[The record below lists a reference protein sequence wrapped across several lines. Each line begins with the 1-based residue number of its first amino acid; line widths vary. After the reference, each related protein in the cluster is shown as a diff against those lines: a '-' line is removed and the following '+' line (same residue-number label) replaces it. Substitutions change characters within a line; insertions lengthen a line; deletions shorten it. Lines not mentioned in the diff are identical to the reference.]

1 MHCKECANRRR
12 TRTTWI
18 FKHLGARG
26 KRGSARVV
34 AQRFNLKQRVKRL
47 TRLLNLN
54 RLRAT
59 AFTTTEETM
68 FERSSRLCAA
78 LLAGLSITTL
88 AAAAGPDSRADAVKI
103 IADMRRIVTPQG
115 IEQTRAVPIGGIAQ
129 WISVRGTDRRN
140 PVLLM
145 LHGGPGYVSMPTSWY
160 FQRGWEDYFTVVQWD
175 QRGAGKTYAA
185 NDPAK
190 VAPTMT
196 RARMLAD
203 AEDMVAWLRKEFGKD
218 RIFVLGHSWGSS
230 LGIQL
235 AQRHPDWLH
244 AYIGIGQITDAMESE
259 RRGWRFTMD
268 AATREG
274 NREAIRELE
283 SIAPYAA
290 PGKPL
295 VLKDLYLQR
304 KWLAR
309 YGGAVYGR
317 TDFDAESAAAK
328 LAPEYTDADLKTM
341 WDATEF
347 SSSRMLTDVLTQDFS
362 VYTTFR
368 CPIVIFNGRHDY
380 NVSSSATAEWFA
392 KVKAPTKRLVWFENS
407 AHEIF
412 NEEPGKTLVSLVRY
426 ARPFAEKAGDVA
438 P

>member
-1 MHCKECANRRR
+1 MP
-12 TRTTWI
+12 
-18 FKHLGARG
+18 
-26 KRGSARVV
+26 
-34 AQRFNLKQRVKRL
+34 Q
-47 TRLLNLN
+47 
-54 RLRAT
+54 
-59 AFTTTEETM
+59 
-68 FERSSRLCAA
+68 RSSRLCAL
-78 LLAGLSITTL
+78 LLAALTS
-88 AAAAGPDSRADAVKI
+88 AAPAGAAGPDSRADAVKI

-115 IEQTRAVPIGGIAQ
+115 IEETRSVSIGGIAQ

-140 PVLLM
+140 PVLLF
-145 LHGGPGYVSMPTSWY
+145 LHGGPGYVAMPTSWY
-160 FQRGWEDYFTVVQWD
+160 FQRGWEEYFTVVQWD

-185 NDPAK
+185 NDPAQI
-190 VAPTMT
+190 APTMT
-196 RARMLAD
+196 RAQMLAD
-203 AEDMVAWLRKEFGKD
+203 AEEMVAWLRKEFGKD

-244 AYIGIGQITDAMESE
+244 AYVGIGQITDGMESE
-259 RRGWRFTMD
+259 RRGWQYTMD
-268 AATREG
+268 AAKREG
-274 NREAIRELE
+274 NRQAIRELA

-317 TDFDAESAAAK
+317 NGSDAESAAAK

-341 WDATEF
+341 WDGTEF

-362 VYTTFR
+362 VYTKFD

-380 NVSSSATAEWFA
+380 NVSASATAEWFD
-392 KVKAPTKRLVWFENS
+392 KVKAPAKQLVWFEDS

-412 NEEPGKTLVSLVRY
+412 NEEPGKTLVSLVKY

>member
-1 MHCKECANRRR
+1 
-12 TRTTWI
+12 
-18 FKHLGARG
+18 
-26 KRGSARVV
+26 
-34 AQRFNLKQRVKRL
+34 
-47 TRLLNLN
+47 
-54 RLRAT
+54 
-59 AFTTTEETM
+59 
-68 FERSSRLCAA
+68 
-78 LLAGLSITTL
+78 
-88 AAAAGPDSRADAVKI
+88 
-103 IADMRRIVTPQG
+103 
-115 IEQTRAVPIGGIAQ
+115 
-129 WISVRGTDRRN
+129 
-140 PVLLM
+140 
-145 LHGGPGYVSMPTSWY
+145 
-160 FQRGWEDYFTVVQWD
+160 VQWD

-196 RARMLAD
+196 RAQMLAD
-203 AEDMVAWLRKEFGKD
+203 AEEMVAWLRKEFGKD

-244 AYIGIGQITDAMESE
+244 AYIGIGQITDGMESE
-259 RRGWRFTMD
+259 RRGWQYTMD
-268 AATREG
+268 AAKREG
-274 NREAIRELE
+274 NRQAIRELE
-283 SIAPYAA
+283 SISPYAA

-317 TDFDAESAAAK
+317 NGSDAESAAAK

-341 WDATEF
+341 WDGTEF
-347 SSSRMLTDVLTQDFS
+347 SSSRMLTDVLAQDFS
-362 VYTTFR
+362 VYTKFD

-380 NVSSSATAEWFA
+380 NVSASATAEWFE
-392 KVKAPTKRLVWFENS
+392 KVKAPAKQLVWFEDS

-412 NEEPGKTLVSLVRY
+412 NEEPGKTLVSLVKY

>member
-1 MHCKECANRRR
+1 
-12 TRTTWI
+12 
-18 FKHLGARG
+18 
-26 KRGSARVV
+26 
-34 AQRFNLKQRVKRL
+34 
-47 TRLLNLN
+47 
-54 RLRAT
+54 
-59 AFTTTEETM
+59 M
-68 FERSSRLCAA
+68 FERSPRLYAA
-78 LLAGLSITTL
+78 LLAGLSLTTL
-88 AAAAGPDSRADAVKI
+88 AHATGPDSRAEAVNI

-115 IEQTRAVPIGGIAQ
+115 IEQTRAVRIGGIDQ

-140 PVLLM
+140 PVLLF
-145 LHGGPGYVSMPTSWY
+145 LHGGPGYVAMPTSWY
-160 FQRGWEDYFTVVQWD
+160 FQRGWEEYFTVVQWD

-185 NDPAK
+185 NDPAQI
-190 VAPTMT
+190 APTMT

-203 AEDMVAWLRKEFGKD
+203 AEEMVAFLRKEFGKD

-244 AYIGIGQITDAMESE
+244 AYIGIGQVTDAMESE
-259 RRGWRFTMD
+259 RRGWRYTMD
-268 AATREG
+268 AARKEG
-274 NREAIRELE
+274 NEDAIRELA

-317 TDFDAESAAAK
+317 TGFDAESKAAK
-328 LAPEYTDADLKTM
+328 LAQEYTDADLKTM
-341 WDATEF
+341 WDGTEF
-347 SSSRMLTDVLTQDFS
+347 SSSRMLTDVLMQDFS
-362 VYTTFR
+362 VYTSFR

-380 NVSSSATAEWFA
+380 NVSASATAEWFA
-392 KVKAPTKRLVWFENS
+392 KVKAPSKQLVWFEDS

-412 NEEPGKTLVSLVRY
+412 NEEPGKTLVSLVKY
-426 ARPFAEKAGDVA
+426 ARPFAEKAGDAA

>member
-1 MHCKECANRRR
+1 M
-12 TRTTWI
+12 
-18 FKHLGARG
+18 L
-26 KRGSARVV
+26 KRS
-34 AQRFNLKQRVKRL
+34 
-47 TRLLNLN
+47 T
-54 RLRAT
+54 
-59 AFTTTEETM
+59 
-68 FERSSRLCAA
+68 RLCAA
-78 LLAGLSITTL
+78 LLAGLSLTTL
-88 AAAAGPDSRADAVKI
+88 AQAAGPDSRAEAVKI
-103 IADMRRIVTPQG
+103 IADMRHIVTPQG
-115 IEQTRAVPIGGIAQ
+115 IEQTRAVRIGGIDQ

-140 PVLLM
+140 PVLLF
-145 LHGGPGYVSMPTSWY
+145 LHGGPGFVAMPTSWY
-160 FQRGWEDYFTVVQWD
+160 FQRGWEEYFTVVQWD

-203 AEDMVAWLRKEFGKD
+203 AEEMVAFLRKEFGKD

-235 AQRHPDWLH
+235 AQRHADWLH
-244 AYIGIGQITDAMESE
+244 AYIGIGQITDGMESE
-259 RRGWRFTMD
+259 RRGWQYTMD
-268 AATREG
+268 AARKEG
-274 NREAIRELE
+274 NQDAIRELA

-317 TDFDAESAAAK
+317 NGSDAESAAAK

-341 WDATEF
+341 WDGTEF

-362 VYTTFR
+362 VYTKFD

-380 NVSSSATAEWFA
+380 NVSASATAEWFA
-392 KVKAPTKRLVWFENS
+392 KVKAPSKQLVWFEDS

-412 NEEPGKTLVSLVRY
+412 NEEPGKTLVSLVKY
-426 ARPFAEKAGDVA
+426 ARPFAEKVGDVA

>member
-1 MHCKECANRRR
+1 MSK
-12 TRTTWI
+12 
-18 FKHLGARG
+18 
-26 KRGSARVV
+26 
-34 AQRFNLKQRVKRL
+34 
-47 TRLLNLN
+47 
-54 RLRAT
+54 
-59 AFTTTEETM
+59 
-68 FERSSRLCAA
+68 RSSRLCAA
-78 LLAGLSITTL
+78 LLAGLSITTS
-88 AAAAGPDSRADAVKI
+88 AAAAGPDSRAEAVNI
-103 IADMRRIVTPQG
+103 IAGMRRIVTPQG
-115 IEQTRAVPIGGIAQ
+115 IEQTRAVRIGGIDQ

-140 PVLLM
+140 PVLLF
-145 LHGGPGYVSMPTSWY
+145 LHGGPGYVAMPTSWY
-160 FQRGWEDYFTVVQWD
+160 FQRGWEEYFTVVQWD

-185 NDPAK
+185 NDPAQI
-190 VAPTMT
+190 APTMT

-203 AEDMVAWLRKEFGKD
+203 AEEMVAFLRKEFGKD

-244 AYIGIGQITDAMESE
+244 AYIGIGQVTDAMESE
-259 RRGWRFTMD
+259 RRGWRYTMD
-268 AATREG
+268 AARKEG
-274 NREAIRELE
+274 NQDAIRELA

-317 TDFDAESAAAK
+317 TGFDAESAAAK

-341 WDATEF
+341 WDGTEF
-347 SSSRMLTDVLTQDFS
+347 SSSRMLTDVLAQDFS
-362 VYTTFR
+362 VYTNFR

-380 NVSSSATAEWFA
+380 NVSASATAEWFD
-392 KVKAPTKRLVWFENS
+392 KVKAPAKQLVWFEDS

-412 NEEPGKTLVSLVRY
+412 NEEPGKTLVSLVKY

>member
-1 MHCKECANRRR
+1 MP
-12 TRTTWI
+12 
-18 FKHLGARG
+18 
-26 KRGSARVV
+26 
-34 AQRFNLKQRVKRL
+34 Q
-47 TRLLNLN
+47 
-54 RLRAT
+54 
-59 AFTTTEETM
+59 
-68 FERSSRLCAA
+68 RSSRLCA
-78 LLAGLSITTL
+78 LLLTTL
-88 AAAAGPDSRADAVKI
+88 TIAAPAGAAGPDSRADAVKI

-115 IEQTRAVPIGGIAQ
+115 IEQTRAVRIGGIDQ

-140 PVLLM
+140 PVLLF
-145 LHGGPGYVSMPTSWY
+145 LHGGPGYVAMPTSWY
-160 FQRGWEDYFTVVQWD
+160 FQRGWEEYFTVVQWD

-185 NDPAK
+185 NDPEK
-190 VAPTMT
+190 IAPTLT
-196 RARMLAD
+196 RARMLQD
-203 AEDMVAWLRKEFGKD
+203 AEEMVAFLRKEFGKD

-235 AQRHPDWLH
+235 ARRHPDWLH
-244 AYIGIGQITDAMESE
+244 AYIGIGQITDGMESE
-259 RRGWRFTMD
+259 RRGWRFALD
-268 AATREG
+268 AARRDG
-274 NREAIRELE
+274 NADAIRDLE

-295 VLKDLYLQR
+295 ALKDLYLQR
-304 KWLAR
+304 KWLGR

-317 TDFDAESAAAK
+317 TGFDAEGAAAK
-328 LAPEYTDADLKTM
+328 LAPEYTDADLRTM

-347 SSSRMLTDVLTQDFS
+347 STSRMLTDVLAQDFS
-362 VYTTFR
+362 AITTFD

-380 NVSSSATAEWFA
+380 NVSSSSTAEWFA
-392 KVKAPTKRLVWFENS
+392 KVKAPAKQLVWFENS

>member
-34 AQRFNLKQRVKRL
+34 AQRFNLKQRMKRL

-392 KVKAPTKRLVWFENS
+392 KVKAPAKRLVWFENS

>member
-1 MHCKECANRRR
+1 
-12 TRTTWI
+12 
-18 FKHLGARG
+18 
-26 KRGSARVV
+26 
-34 AQRFNLKQRVKRL
+34 
-47 TRLLNLN
+47 
-54 RLRAT
+54 
-59 AFTTTEETM
+59 M

-88 AAAAGPDSRADAVKI
+88 AHGAGPDSRAAAVKI

-115 IEQTRAVPIGGIAQ
+115 IEQTRAVRIGGIDQ

-140 PVLLM
+140 PVLLF
-145 LHGGPGYVSMPTSWY
+145 LHGGPGFVAMPTSWY
-160 FQRGWEDYFTVVQWD
+160 FQRGWEEYFTVVQWD

-185 NDPAK
+185 NDPAQI
-190 VAPTMT
+190 APTMT
-196 RARMLAD
+196 RAQMLAD
-203 AEDMVAWLRKEFGKD
+203 AEEMVAWLRKEFGKD

-244 AYIGIGQITDAMESE
+244 AYVGIGQITDGMESE
-259 RRGWRFTMD
+259 RRGWQYTMD
-268 AATREG
+268 AAKREG
-274 NREAIRELE
+274 NRQAIRELA

-317 TDFDAESAAAK
+317 NGSDAESAAAK

-341 WDATEF
+341 WDGTEF

-362 VYTTFR
+362 VYTKFD

-380 NVSSSATAEWFA
+380 NISASATAEWFD
-392 KVKAPTKRLVWFENS
+392 KVKAPAKQLVWFEDS

-412 NEEPGKTLVSLVRY
+412 NEEPGKTLVSLVKY

>member
-1 MHCKECANRRR
+1 
-12 TRTTWI
+12 
-18 FKHLGARG
+18 
-26 KRGSARVV
+26 
-34 AQRFNLKQRVKRL
+34 
-47 TRLLNLN
+47 
-54 RLRAT
+54 
-59 AFTTTEETM
+59 M
-68 FERSSRLCAA
+68 FERSSRLAAA

-88 AAAAGPDSRADAVKI
+88 ACAAGPNNRAEAVNI
-103 IADMRRIVTPQG
+103 IADMRKIATPQG
-115 IEQTRAVPIGGIAQ
+115 IEETRAVRIGGIDQ

-140 PVLLM
+140 PVLLF
-145 LHGGPGYVSMPTSWY
+145 LHGGPGFVAMPTSWY
-160 FQRGWEDYFTVVQWD
+160 FQRGWEEYFTVVQWD

-190 VAPTMT
+190 IAPTMT

-203 AEDMVAWLRKEFGKD
+203 AEEMVAFLRKEFGKD
-218 RIFVLGHSWGSS
+218 RIFLLGHSWGSS
-230 LGIQL
+230 LGIQI

-259 RRGWRFTMD
+259 RRGWQYTMD
-268 AATREG
+268 MAKREG
-274 NREAIRELE
+274 NQEAIRELE

-295 VLKDLYLQR
+295 PLKDLYLQR

-317 TDFDAESAAAK
+317 DGSDAESAAAK
-328 LAPEYTDADLKTM
+328 LAPEYTDADLRTM
-341 WDATEF
+341 WEGTDF
-347 SSSRMLTDVLTQDFS
+347 SSSRMLTDVLAQDFS

-368 CPIVIFNGRHDY
+368 CPIIIFNGRHDY
-380 NVSSSATAEWFA
+380 NVSASAAAEWFA
-392 KVKAPTKRLVWFENS
+392 KVKAPAKQLVWFEDS

-412 NEEPGKTLVSLVRY
+412 NEEPGKTLVSLVKY
-426 ARPFAEKAGDVA
+426 ARPFAEQAGDVA

>member
-1 MHCKECANRRR
+1 
-12 TRTTWI
+12 
-18 FKHLGARG
+18 
-26 KRGSARVV
+26 
-34 AQRFNLKQRVKRL
+34 
-47 TRLLNLN
+47 
-54 RLRAT
+54 
-59 AFTTTEETM
+59 M
-68 FERSSRLCAA
+68 FIHPSRLCAL
-78 LLAGLSITTL
+78 LLAALSITTP

-103 IADMRRIVTPQG
+103 IADMRRIVTPHG
-115 IEQTRAVPIGGIAQ
+115 IEETRAVRIGGIDQ

-160 FQRGWEDYFTVVQWD
+160 FQRGWEEYFTVVQWD

-196 RARMLAD
+196 RARMLLD
-203 AEDMVAWLRKEFGKD
+203 AEEMVAWLRKEFGKD

-235 AQRHPDWLH
+235 ARRHPDWLH
-244 AYIGIGQITDAMESE
+244 AYIGLGQITDGMESE
-259 RRGWRFTMD
+259 RRGWQFAMD
-268 AATREG
+268 AARREG
-274 NREAIRELE
+274 NAQAIRELE

-317 TDFDAESAAAK
+317 TDFDAESAATK

-341 WDATEF
+341 WEGTEF

-362 VYTTFR
+362 VYTTFD

-392 KVKAPTKRLVWFENS
+392 KVRAPSKQLVWFENS
-407 AHEIF
+407 AHEMF
-412 NEEPGKTLVSLVRY
+412 NEEPGKTLISLVRY

>member
-1 MHCKECANRRR
+1 MHCKDHANRRR
-12 TRTTWI
+12 VRTTWI
-18 FKHLGARG
+18 FKHLGVRG
-26 KRGSARVV
+26 KRGSLRVV
-34 AQRFNLKQRVKRL
+34 ARRFNLKQRVKRL

-59 AFTTTEETM
+59 ASTTTEETM
-68 FERSSRLCAA
+68 YERSSRLCAA

-103 IADMRRIVTPQG
+103 IGDMRRIVTPQG

-244 AYIGIGQITDAMESE
+244 AYIGIGQITDGMESE
-259 RRGWRFTMD
+259 RRGWQFTMD
-268 AATREG
+268 AARREG
-274 NREAIRELE
+274 NQDAIRELE

-317 TDFDAESAAAK
+317 TGSDAESAATK
-328 LAPEYTDADLKTM
+328 LAPEYTDADLKTI

-362 VYTTFR
+362 VFTNFD

-392 KVKAPTKRLVWFENS
+392 KVKAPAKQLVWFENS

>member
-1 MHCKECANRRR
+1 MRPEIEQTPRESIHK
-12 TRTTWI
+12 T
-18 FKHLGARG
+18 G
-26 KRGSARVV
+26 
-34 AQRFNLKQRVKRL
+34 
-47 TRLLNLN
+47 
-54 RLRAT
+54 
-59 AFTTTEETM
+59 ETM
-68 FERSSRLCAA
+68 LKHSSSLCAL
-78 LLAGLSITTL
+78 LLAGLSITSL
-88 AAAAGPDSRADAVKI
+88 AGAAGPDSRANAVKI
-103 IADMRRIVTPQG
+103 IADMRRIVTPHG
-115 IEQTRAVPIGGIAQ
+115 IEETRAVRIGGIDQ

-160 FQRGWEDYFTVVQWD
+160 FQRGWEEYFTVVQWD

-185 NDPAK
+185 NDPAR

-196 RARMLAD
+196 RARMLLD
-203 AEDMVAWLRKEFGKD
+203 AEEMVAWLRKEFGKD

-230 LGIQL
+230 LGIQV

-244 AYIGIGQITDAMESE
+244 AYIGLGQITDGMESE
-259 RRGWRFTMD
+259 RRGWRFALD
-268 AATREG
+268 AARRDD
-274 NREAIRELE
+274 NQDAMRELA

-295 VLKDLYLQR
+295 ALKDLYLQR
-304 KWLAR
+304 KWLAH

-317 TDFDAESAAAK
+317 TGFDAESAAVN
-328 LAPEYTDADLKTM
+328 LAPEYSDADLRTL
-341 WDATEF
+341 WDGTEF
-347 SSSRMLTDVLTQDFS
+347 SSSRMLTDVLSQDFS
-362 VYTTFR
+362 VYTTFD
-368 CPIVIFNGRHDY
+368 CPIIIFNGRHDY

-392 KVKAPTKRLVWFENS
+392 KVRAPSKRLVWFENS

-426 ARPFAEKAGDVA
+426 ARPFAEKVGDVA

>member
-1 MHCKECANRRR
+1 
-12 TRTTWI
+12 
-18 FKHLGARG
+18 
-26 KRGSARVV
+26 
-34 AQRFNLKQRVKRL
+34 
-47 TRLLNLN
+47 
-54 RLRAT
+54 
-59 AFTTTEETM
+59 M
-68 FERSSRLCAA
+68 FERSIRLCAM

-88 AAAAGPDSRADAVKI
+88 AQAAGPDSRADAVKI
-103 IADMRRIVTPQG
+103 IADMRRIVAPQG

-140 PVLLM
+140 PVLLF
-145 LHGGPGYVSMPTSWY
+145 LHGGPGYVAMPTSWY
-160 FQRGWEDYFTVVQWD
+160 FQRGWEEYFTVVQWD

-185 NDPAK
+185 NDPNK
-190 VAPTMT
+190 IAPTMT

-203 AEDMVAWLRKEFGKD
+203 AEEMVAFLRKEFGKD

-244 AYIGIGQITDAMESE
+244 AYIGIGQITDGMESE
-259 RRGWRFTMD
+259 RRGWQYTMD
-268 AATREG
+268 AARKEG
-274 NREAIRELE
+274 NQDAMRELA

-317 TDFDAESAAAK
+317 TGSDAESAAAK

-341 WDATEF
+341 WDGTEF

-362 VYTTFR
+362 VLTTFD

-380 NVSSSATAEWFA
+380 NVSASATAEWFA
-392 KVKAPTKRLVWFENS
+392 KVKAPAKQLVWFEDS

-426 ARPFAEKAGDVA
+426 VRPFAEKAGDVA

>member
-1 MHCKECANRRR
+1 M
-12 TRTTWI
+12 
-18 FKHLGARG
+18 FK
-26 KRGSARVV
+26 
-34 AQRFNLKQRVKRL
+34 
-47 TRLLNLN
+47 
-54 RLRAT
+54 
-59 AFTTTEETM
+59 
-68 FERSSRLCAA
+68 RSTRLCAA

-88 AAAAGPDSRADAVKI
+88 AGAAGPDSRADAVNI

-115 IEQTRAVPIGGIAQ
+115 IEETRAVRIGGIEQ

-160 FQRGWEDYFTVVQWD
+160 FQRGWEEYFTVVQWD
-175 QRGAGKTYAA
+175 QRGAGKTYTA

-196 RARMLAD
+196 RARMLLD
-203 AEDMVAWLRKEFGKD
+203 AEEMVAFLRKEFGKD

-244 AYIGIGQITDAMESE
+244 AYIGIGQITDGMESE

-268 AATREG
+268 AAQREG
-274 NREAIRELE
+274 NREAIRELA

-317 TDFDAESAAAK
+317 TGSDAESNAVK
-328 LAPEYTDADLKTM
+328 LAPEYTDADLRTI

-347 SSSRMLTDVLTQDFS
+347 SSSRMLTDVLSQDFS
-362 VYTTFR
+362 VYTTFS

-380 NVSSSATAEWFA
+380 NVSASAAAEWFA
-392 KVKAPTKRLVWFENS
+392 KVKAPSKQ
-407 AHEIF
+407 
-412 NEEPGKTLVSLVRY
+412 LVRELG
-426 ARPFAEKAGDVA
+426 ARDLQRGAGQDAGLAGALRAAVRGKSRGRGAVNEKTRTRARAGFADRGSISVPSRRRRRYRSPNALPVLRSRPCRSRHAGCCR
-438 P
+438 